1 VIDDEAIELGARA
14 VACKGWRWLPGMR
27 AMGWSDDLVA
37 VRVYHP
43 QTASRSPLVIHHGG
57 NRWDMSMH
65 GPYLPDL
72 RDPCTLGGLLALV
85 REAKDDPCW
94 QVLCLGD
101 DAWSIESGDYPH
113 EAAALVA
120 ALEAGSVR
128 DLDWY
133 LDEQTRETGERWPA
147 ACECFVN
154 LDPDEYPDQP
164 GCDRCGHGKGA
175 HR

>member
-1 VIDDEAIELGARA
+1 M
-14 VACKGWRWLPGMR
+14 PGMLAKGGHWPPAR
-27 AMGWSDDLVA
+27 IIATHDNECEPPEVELAWAWDRGD
-37 VRVYHP
+37 
-43 QTASRSPLVIHHGG
+43 GG
-57 NRWDMSMH
+57 NPT
-65 GPYLPDL
+65 GLYPDL

-133 LDEQTRETGERWPA
+133 LDEQTRETGQRWPEP
-147 ACECFVN
+147 CSTFVN
-154 LDPDEYPDQP
+154 VDPDEYPDQP
-164 GCDRCGHGKGA
+164 ACDRCGHSKGA
-175 HR
+175 HS